1 MLFRR
6 TAITLSRRAAFT
18 PIPRRAFTTSL
29 IRRDDGAADAK
40 RDIKTDPEKKHHRL
54 DPIPGQTEDMI
65 PFEGR
70 SSSSTLPAP
79 KIRGQRAYIKS
90 ENDLRPP
97 GAAPGTIP
105 TDLEQATGLE
115 RFEILGKMQGID
127 VFDMKPLDASRLG
140 TLKDPIMVKS
150 FGDEQYCGCTGFPAD
165 SHSVLW
171 ITLSRAHPLNR
182 CRECGSCYKMEYVGP
197 PDDPHDDD
205 DHHGDG
211 HHHKWVPAK
220 NWSDY
225 VRPEYRC
232 GR

>member
-1 MLFRR
+1 MLLRR

-18 PIPRRAFTTSL
+18 PIPRRPFTTSL

-40 RDIKTDPEKKHHRL
+40 RDIKTDPEKKHKRL

-65 PFEGR
+65 PFEDVE
-70 SSSSTLPAP
+70 
-79 KIRGQRAYIKS
+79 S
-90 ENDLRPP
+90 EKDLMGP

-140 TLKDPIMVKS
+140 TLKDPIMVNS

-165 SHSVLW
+165 SHTVLW

-182 CRECGSCYKMEYVGP
+182 CRECGSCYKMEYIGP
-197 PDDPHDDD
+197 PDDPHDD
-205 DHHGDG
+205 HHGHDDA
-211 HHHKWVPAK
+211 HPKWVEAK
-220 NWSDY
+220 NWTDY